1 MLRVVHVETLR
12 KHPNESLMNDTYQQL
27 MRTATQLTREG
38 RLTEATQLIQRAL
51 NGAAVAKDTVPTT
64 THADFIVDAATGPVT
79 LDASATAPGGNVFEI
94 DTIAHTA
101 AATTIAEA
109 RVETL
114 SDEQFSSARAGVL
127 EEEATTALDRGAFTS
142 GTYTHL
148 SQTRRYKLY
157 VPPGHGGRPL
167 PLVVMLHGCTQN
179 LDDFATGTAMN
190 TVALEVGFHVLYPEQ
205 SQAANPS
212 RCWNWF
218 KHADQR
224 RDGGEPALI
233 AGMTQAVM
241 QALGVD
247 SHRVFIA
254 GLSAG
259 GAMATIV
266 AEAYPEIFVAVG
278 VHSGLPRGAAKNVM
292 EALAVMKSGDS
303 NRAPPATGM
312 RTRRYVPTIVFHG
325 DQDQTVHPRNG
336 EQVIATVIGNAALA
350 GEPAQPFAAGGAE
363 IERGVSSRGR
373 HYTRSIYRD
382 ATGKTTAEHWQVHG
396 AGHAWSGGDALGTYT
411 DATGPD
417 ATREMLRF
425 FFEQSQRSAH

>member
-1 MLRVVHVETLR
+1 
-12 KHPNESLMNDTYQQL
+12 
-27 MRTATQLTREG
+27 MRTWACR
-38 RLTEATQLIQRAL
+38 R
-51 NGAAVAKDTVPTT
+51 PT
-64 THADFIVDAATGPVT
+64 
-79 LDASATAPGGNVFEI
+79 
-94 DTIAHTA
+94 
-101 AATTIAEA
+101 
-109 RVETL
+109 
-114 SDEQFSSARAGVL
+114 AG
-127 EEEATTALDRGAFTS
+127 
-142 GTYTHL
+142 Y
-148 SQTRRYKLY
+148 
-157 VPPGHGGRPL
+157 
-167 PLVVMLHGCTQN
+167 
-179 LDDFATGTAMN
+179 
-190 TVALEVGFHVLYPEQ
+190 
-205 SQAANPS
+205 
-212 RCWNWF
+212 
-218 KHADQR
+218 
-224 RDGGEPALI
+224 
-233 AGMTQAVM
+233 
-241 QALGVD
+241 
-247 SHRVFIA
+247 
-254 GLSAG
+254 
-259 GAMATIV
+259 
-266 AEAYPEIFVAVG
+266 EAYPEIFVAVG
-278 VHSGLPRGAAKNVM
+278 VHSGLPRGAAKNIM

>member
-1 MLRVVHVETLR
+1 MFRHTANAWESTL
-12 KHPNESLMNDTYQQL
+12 KKVMNDDFQQL

-38 RLTEATQLIQRAL
+38 RLDEATQAIKRAL
-51 NGAAVAKDTVPTT
+51 NSAAPANTPPTQPT
-64 THADFIVDAATGPVT
+64 PNVNPGNDRATGPVT
-79 LDASATAPGGNVFEI
+79 LDASATVLGGSLFEV
-94 DTIAHTA
+94 DALQYDP
-101 AATTIAEA
+101 AATAYAKAQVDTLNAGEFLSRERA
-109 RVETL
+109 SVGAASET
-114 SDEQFSSARAGVL
+114 DSALG
-127 EEEATTALDRGAFTS
+127 EFTS
-142 GTYTHL
+142 GFHTHL
-148 SQTRRYKLY
+148 SQMRRYKLY
-157 VPPGHGGRPL
+157 TPPGQVGRSL

-179 LDDFATGTAMN
+179 PDDFATGTAMN

-278 VHSGLPRGAAKNVM
+278 VHSGLPRGAAENVM

-325 DQDQTVHPRNG
+325 DQDQTVHLRNG

-350 GEPAQPFAAGGAE
+350 GEPAQPFTAGGAE

-396 AGHAWSGGDALGTYT
+396 AGHAWSGGEALGTYT